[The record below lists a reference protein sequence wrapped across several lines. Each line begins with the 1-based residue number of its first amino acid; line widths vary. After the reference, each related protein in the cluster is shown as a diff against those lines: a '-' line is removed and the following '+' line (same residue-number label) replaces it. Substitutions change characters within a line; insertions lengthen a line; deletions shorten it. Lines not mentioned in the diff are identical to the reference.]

1 MLRCRWSWMASSAS
15 TSLRC
20 RLRLVSGD
28 HVLDVLLGEVAAP
41 LADVAAGHVGDRR
54 PGDAAQVEGAVGV
67 EAGVLDRQDGV
78 ADRHRHRRQRDHCAV
93 LVAVEHGQDR
103 PVGGA
108 DHRAGR
114 RRGQQPAE
122 RMGVATDL
130 KGGGRGHPS
139 RRQHPG
145 QGQAAQDH
153 AGHHEQEEQPGQ
165 GPPPVGVWRCR
176 WMEPAHRAL
185 RGASPGGSAGRVRAK
200 VHPAPGTLLTEMRPP
215 CASTSC
221 LADRQAEPAAAAGPG
236 PGRVQR
242 GRSGRRPWRG
252 ARAAI
257 PGPVSVTASPGPSS
271 ARQTATSDRCRP
283 GRCT

>member
-1 MLRCRWSWMASSAS
+1 MLGGGGDPIDPVAEVDPVEVGGQDLVLAQVP
-15 TSLRC
+15 LELDGVQ
-20 RLRLVSGD
+20 RLDQLAVQAAAVSGD

-41 LADVAAGHVGDRR
+41 LADVAADHVGDRR

-93 LVAVEHGQDR
+93 LVAVEYGQDR

-153 AGHHEQEEQPGQ
+153 AGHHEQQEQPGQ
-165 GPPPVGVWRCR
+165 GPPPVGVWRRR
-176 WMEPAHRAL
+176 WVEPAHRATQL
-185 RGASPGGSAGRVRAK
+185 
-200 VHPAPGTLLTEMRPP
+200 RPP
-215 CASTSC
+215 CASTTRMPISSPTHSPPVQPIWC
-221 LADRQAEPAAAAGPG
+221 GGAG
-236 PGRVQR
+236 RFR
-242 GRSGRRPWRG
+242 TCRRSRRPWSR
-252 ARAAI
+252 
-257 PGPVSVTASPGPSS
+257 PSRPS
-271 ARQTATSDRCRP
+271 APAPS
-283 GRCT
+283 GRSSTGSCGR